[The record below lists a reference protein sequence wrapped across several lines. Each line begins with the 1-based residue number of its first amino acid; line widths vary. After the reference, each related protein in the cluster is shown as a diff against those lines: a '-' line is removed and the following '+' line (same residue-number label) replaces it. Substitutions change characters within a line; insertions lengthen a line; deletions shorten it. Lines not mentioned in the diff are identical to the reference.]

1 MEDMGRTSE
10 RGDQKGDGKRSSSIV
25 LQPRDIQILET
36 IAKHRFLRSKHLYLL
51 FPRTSEQRLR
61 CRLRLLLAHGYLRKI
76 AARQERKR
84 WGGSEPTV
92 LGLGSK
98 GKKTLDSEGVL
109 SAARL
114 TWCTREEAASASTEH
129 QLMISDSLVALTV
142 EVEDSDDVDLIDE
155 WRFHEE
161 FLDGATIDLWV
172 RVTID
177 GKRESIRIVPDA
189 VFAIA
194 YKRSRRQY
202 IRVFFLEAYR
212 DRNVVLTSGNPKRKT
227 IFKTLLAYEE
237 IKRQGRT
244 KQFFPYPFTVIV
256 TSNIPERIK
265 AIQGFASNKRL
276 FRFLGRT
283 QFRKKGK
290 LLDLIKSRKEDS

>member
-1 MEDMGRTSE
+1 MRDMGRTSK
-10 RGDQKGDGKRSSSIV
+10 RGDQKDAGKRPSSIV

-36 IAKHRFLRSKHLYLL
+36 IAKHRFLRSKHLYILI
-51 FPRTSEQRLR
+51 PRTSEQRLR
-61 CRLRLLLAHGYLRKI
+61 CRLRLLLAHGYVRKI
-76 AARQERKR
+76 AARQENKR

-98 GKKTLDSEGVL
+98 GKKTLDSEDVL
-109 SAARL
+109 SPARL
-114 TWCTREEAASASTEH
+114 TWCAREEAASASTEH
-129 QLMISDSLVALTV
+129 QLMISDFLVALAV
-142 EVEDSDDVDLIDE
+142 EAERSDDVDLIDE

-161 FLDGATIDLWV
+161 CLDSATIDLWV

-194 YKRSRRQY
+194 SKRRNH

-244 KQFFPYPFTVIV
+244 KQFFPYSFTVIV

-265 AIQGFASNKRL
+265 AIREFESDKRL
-276 FRFLGRT
+276 FRFLDGT
-283 QFRKKGK
+283 QFRKKGG